1 MIMTADFWKSTLE
14 AAIKAAAAA
23 ALGVI
28 GTDQFLTAMS
38 VDWVTVGGVAL
49 LAGIVSILT
58 AIVAPNPDIRA
69 ARKEAAQKAAREAA
83 KAKLDAEK
91 AAAPK
96 RTRKA
101 PSKK

>member
-14 AAIKAAAAA
+14 SAIKAAAAA